1 MMTSVWAGDALLL
14 ARRVRVS
21 GEEYIQGC
29 WLDWPAIKT
38 DLLGQIV
45 DLLPAA
51 DLQPVAS
58 AGANEESRQ
67 FAALPVQLVPGEIR
81 PAPTKVDSPIRLSL
95 VLAWGSA
102 GLAAVAVAALLVGTV
117 SLSERRGAFVSAVTH
132 ELRTPLTAFRLY
144 TDMLTDQAVR
154 DDGMRRRYL
163 RTLRN
168 KAGRLQH
175 LVENVLAYAR
185 LERGRSRAHLQRVR
199 VDRLLERVREPLE
212 QRAEQGNM
220 ELSVEVD
227 DAARAA
233 EVRVDPS
240 AFERILFNLV
250 DNACKYA
257 AVTEKRLIELS
268 VVRAR
273 ATVAV
278 RVRDYGPG
286 ITKRDLRR
294 LFSPFHKSARDAA
307 HTAPGVGLGLALSR
321 RLARSMG
328 GDLRLDENVSV
339 GACFVVN
346 LPTVRRMLQ
355 ESARAR

>member
-1 MMTSVWAGDALLL
+1 
-14 ARRVRVS
+14 
-21 GEEYIQGC
+21 
-29 WLDWPAIKT
+29 
-38 DLLGQIV
+38 
-45 DLLPAA
+45 
-51 DLQPVAS
+51 
-58 AGANEESRQ
+58 
-67 FAALPVQLVPGEIR
+67 
-81 PAPTKVDSPIRLSL
+81 
-95 VLAWGSA
+95 
-102 GLAAVAVAALLVGTV
+102 
-117 SLSERRGAFVSAVTH
+117 
-132 ELRTPLTAFRLY
+132 PLTAFRLY

-154 DDGMRRRYL
+154 DEGTRRRYVH
-163 RTLRN
+163 TLRHE
-168 KAGRLQH
+168 AGRLQH

-185 LERGRSRAHLQRVR
+185 LERGRTRAHSERLRF
-199 VDRLLERVREPLE
+199 DHLLERIREPLE
-212 QRAEQGNM
+212 QRAEQGHM

-257 AVTEKRLIELS
+257 ATTEKRLIELS

-273 ATVAV
+273 ATLAV

-321 RLARSMG
+321 RLVRAMG
-328 GDLRLDENVSV
+328 GDLQLDETVSV
-339 GACFVVN
+339 GACFVVT
-346 LPTVRRMLQ
+346 LPT
-355 ESARAR
+355 A